1 MRASPLTICTA
12 ALLLLLPALPSK
24 AQQAADTQ
32 PAVAAKPIPIAYVA
46 PTNPAHQ
53 QIYDTLKANRVLEQF
68 QELFRIFPMAKPFG
82 FKLAGCDGE
91 ANAWFEPDDR
101 MITVCYEY
109 VAEARKFAPRR
120 ATRDSIA
127 PDDAVVGPVVETF
140 LHEAA
145 HALFAVFEI
154 PVLGREED
162 AADQVAAYSLLQLGD
177 DVARRMIGG
186 VAHNLAT
193 EAKHA
198 KADRKAFADE
208 HGLPAQRFYNLVCI
222 AYGAKPQLFADV
234 VDKGYLPKERAEGC
248 EDEYKQVAYAVS
260 KLLSPHMDKTAAE
273 ETKKHL
279 KAWTPS
285 AYRQQPPRTK

>member
-1 MRASPLTICTA
+1 MRAIASTCFAT
-12 ALLLLLPALPSK
+12 LLLPLLALPSE
-24 AQQAADTQ
+24 AQDAANG
-32 PAVAAKPIPIAYVA
+32 KPIPIEYVA

-53 QIYDTLKANRVLEQF
+53 QIYETLKSNHVLEKV
-68 QELFRIFPMAKPFG
+68 QELFRVFPMSKPFG

-109 VAEARKFAPRR
+109 IEEAQKFAPKKVTR
-120 ATRDSIA
+120 AGVS
-127 PDDAVVGPVVETF
+127 PEDAVIGPVVETF

-154 PVLGREED
+154 PILGREED
-162 AADQVAAYSLLQLGD
+162 AADQVAAYTLLQLGD

-186 VAHNLAT
+186 VAYNLTA
-193 EAKHA
+193 EAKHS
-198 KADRKAFADE
+198 KANREAFADE
-208 HGLPAQRFYNLVCI
+208 HGLPTQRFFNLVCI
-222 AYGAKPQLFADV
+222 AYGAKPKVFADV
-234 VDKGYLPKERAEGC
+234 VEKGYLPKDRAEGC

-260 KLLSPHMDKTAAE
+260 TLLGPHMDKAAAAE
-273 ETKKHL
+273 L
-279 KAWTPS
+279 KAKLKTWKPA